1 MFEKVTKCAHIVM
14 GRPSVIVAPV
24 GSKCHSF
31 GMGGMKVGLKRA
43 YARCAAV
50 TVRFR
55 NSKRGQSYIFRLSNI
70 SASQKK

>member
-14 GRPSVIVAPV
+14 GRPSVIVVPV

-31 GMGGMKVGLKRA
+31 GAGGTKVGLKRA

-50 TVRFR
+50 RVRFR
-55 NSKRGQSYIFRLSNI
+55 NSKRGQSYVLRMQIGVCP
-70 SASQKK
+70 